1 MDNRIHELVKA
12 LGISQGAFARRIG
25 VDVSYITLLIQGK
38 RNPSER
44 LVESICREFNVRRE
58 WMENG
63 TGEMFGAAG
72 KPLLERRTGEAR
84 PLTESEKPLA
94 PAAEILA
101 KLAQMDNKQLSYMM
115 GVANTL
121 LLMGFM
127 SEKTA

>member
-1 MDNRIHELVKA
+1 MQEIGNRINELMQE
-12 LGISQGAFARRIG
+12 LGINNSTFARRIG
-25 VDVSYITLLIQGK
+25 VDVSYITLLVQGK

-44 LVESICREFNVRRE
+44 LVKSICREFSVNQKWLE
-58 WMENG
+58 SGE
-63 TGEMFGAAG
+63 GEMFDA
-72 KPLLERRTGEAR
+72 EAKWKMHQEDR
-84 PLTESEKPLA
+84 PLSASERPLA
-94 PAAEILA
+94 PVVEILM